1 MTLCIYEV
9 NVRGQRWAKEI
20 LHVSAAKAK
29 YVYLLEVQDAWQ
41 HIGFKDLE
49 CRSLGRVQQNAEFHD
64 VARRRQVP
72 HAQLGMRIQMESD
85 SGVIVGSNSAD
96 NFQVL
101 FTSGA
106 HKGKILPCHPTWMTR
121 YFDKSGN
128 VLGDFF
134 PSPYDRTTT

>member
-41 HIGFKDLE
+41 DVEFKHLE
-49 CRSLGRVQQNAEFHD
+49 CRSLGRVQQTTDFLA
-64 VARRRQVP
+64 VATRRQVP
-72 HAQLGMRIQMESD
+72 YARLGMRVQVESD
-85 SGVIVGSNSAD
+85 NGVIAGSNTAD
-96 NFQVL
+96 NFEVL